1 VKKVIIAIVSV
12 LTIALVAG
20 GLYWR
25 SLQQS
30 ASSSNPIDA
39 IPVSATLVI
48 SYPNLTKTWDSFQS
62 QDYYDLFTPIKELEK
77 FFARNAL
84 LDSLMRH
91 DEDIKEAL
99 AHATLWSS
107 FHAIPGDS
115 LAFFHVVKPS
125 NGGTKRVI
133 EAFKKS
139 LTSNGAVSEQQLG
152 ETTVIKVVFSTP
164 LRTIYFATENDLI
177 LSSSDIGLIE
187 ASMAQLKSGKS
198 LKNDADFAKAIDAAG
213 KNVDANIFVNFS
225 KMPRYLKGILKSGIG
240 GLHSVIGNFA
250 SWMELDLNMKSD
262 GFMFNGFSYTNDTLP
277 QHLGLFLNQKPQSI
291 TFPDVLPSNTASFL
305 FFGISNA
312 ISFSSDYRALLHKN
326 GKLSSLDADLDSINK
341 LYEIDLEQSLLGWIG
356 NSFGL
361 CITEP
366 QQESFADNSYLV
378 FETRSAQLAEKVL
391 SDLSTALTDV
401 NKLVAKDVEVNGIT
415 IHQLPMNGMVEK
427 LLGTEFA
434 AYNNP
439 FYVVLENHVVFGIS
453 LESLVSYLQYVQ
465 ADRTLAKELSYSRFA
480 ENLGSTF
487 NIFSYHQIKRSQKI
501 LNSYINHTA
510 QGILKAN
517 PALTQDFEAIGSQI
531 TSTGSSFYSSIFV
544 KYNPTSEADKE
555 SAWKT
560 TISGKAVLSPMFVKN
575 HLSGE
580 PEILVQD
587 ETNALYLFNKAGQ
600 QLFKVEIAE
609 KIESRP
615 IQVDAFKDGALQYI
629 FNTKNFIYLIDR
641 DGNLAKGFPVKLKA
655 AAQTN
660 LAVLDYDND
669 LEYRLLIACEN
680 KAIYNF
686 DIKGKPVSGW
696 RHNSTSDPTI
706 HPFSHLLTSKKD
718 YLITGESN
726 GKIHLLDRTG
736 KNRVTVKDRV
746 EPSVNNHLQVFNSSE
761 PAFTGVY
768 ITDKEG
774 KIHRI
779 SLDGKVDPM
788 DLGRFSPQHYF
799 LVSDIDKD
807 GKPEFIFSDL
817 NMLRVFNY
825 KKQSV
830 FEKRIDPSATV
841 PIILDLGEVGS
852 GIGFCFKDPE
862 QLVLFDAKGA
872 MDEGFPLSGKSAFD
886 IFKNGSEMLVVSM
899 ETDSTLTIQS
909 LH

>member
-1 VKKVIIAIVSV
+1 MKKVIIAIASV

-25 SLQQS
+25 SLQGS
-30 ASSSNPIDA
+30 DSSSDPIDA
-39 IPVSATLVI
+39 IPVSAAIVI
-48 SYPNLTKTWDSFQS
+48 SYPNLTKTWDSFQA
-62 QDYYDLFTPIKELEK
+62 QDYYDLFAPIKELER
-77 FFARNAL
+77 FFVRNEL

-91 DEDIKEAL
+91 DEDIKSAL
-99 AHATLWSS
+99 ANATLWSS
-107 FHAIPGDS
+107 FHTTAGDS
-115 LAFFHVVKPS
+115 LAFFHVIKPS

-152 ETTVIKVVFSTP
+152 ETTVIKVVFSNP
-164 LRTIYFATENDLI
+164 FRTTYFATENDLI
-177 LSSSDIGLIE
+177 LSSSDIRLIE
-187 ASMAQLKSGKS
+187 ASIAQLRSGKS
-198 LKNDADFAKAIDAAG
+198 LKNEADFTKSIEAAG
-213 KNVDANIFVNFS
+213 KNVDANIFVNFK
-225 KMPRYLKGILKSGIG
+225 KMPAYLKGLFKPEIG

-250 SWMELDLNMKSD
+250 SWMELDLNLKSD

-305 FFGISNA
+305 FFGISNP
-312 ISFSSDYRALLHKN
+312 ISFASDYKELLDKTGKWSALKTE
-326 GKLSSLDADLDSINK
+326 LDSINS
-341 LYEIDLEQSLLGWIG
+341 LYGIDLEQSLLGWIG

-366 QQESFADNSYLV
+366 QQESFVDNSYLV
-378 FETRSAQLAEKVL
+378 FETSSAQLAEKVL

-401 NKLVAKDVEVNGIT
+401 NKLVAKDIEVNGTT
-415 IHQLPMNGMVEK
+415 IRQLPMNGMVEK
-427 LLGTEFA
+427 LLGTEFS

-439 FYVVLENHVVFGIS
+439 FYVILENHVVFGIS
-453 LESLVSYLQYVQ
+453 SESLASYLQYVQ

-487 NIFSYHQIKRSQKI
+487 NVFSYHQIKRSKKI
-501 LNSYINHTA
+501 LNSYLNNDA
-510 QGILKAN
+510 QSVLKAN
-517 PALTQDFEAIGSQI
+517 PALTQGFEAIGGQI
-531 TSTGSSFYSSIFV
+531 TSMGSSFYSSIFV

-555 SAWKT
+555 SAWKA
-560 TISGKAVLSPMFVKN
+560 TISGKAVLSPLFAKN

-600 QLFKVEIAE
+600 QLFKTEIAE

-615 IQVDAFKDGALQYI
+615 VQVDAFKNGALQYI

-641 DGNLAKGFPVKLKA
+641 DGNLAKGYPVKLKA
-655 AAQTN
+655 PAQTN

-669 LEYRLLIACEN
+669 LEYRLLITCEN
-680 KAIYNF
+680 KAIYNY
-686 DIKGKPVSGW
+686 DIKGKSVSGW
-696 RHNSTSDPTI
+696 RHNSASDLTV
-706 HPFSHLLTSKKD
+706 HPFSHLRVSQKD

-736 KNRVTVKDRV
+736 KNRVTVKDKV
-746 EPSVNNHLQVFNSSE
+746 EPSANNHLQVFNSTES
-761 PAFTGVY
+761 AFTGIY

-779 SLDGKVDPM
+779 SLDGKVGPM
-788 DLGRFSPQHYF
+788 DLGKFSPEHRF
-799 LVSDIDKD
+799 IVSDLDKD

-825 KKQSV
+825 KKQMV
-830 FEKRIDPSATV
+830 FEQRIDPSATA
-841 PIILDLGEVGS
+841 PFIIDLGDEGKS
-852 GIGFCFKDPE
+852 IGYCLTDPE
-862 QLVLFDAKGA
+862 QLVLYDAKGE
-872 MDEGFPLSGKSAFD
+872 MKDGFPLSGKSDFD
-886 IFKNGSEMLVVSM
+886 VFRSNSGLLVVSM
-899 ETDSTLTIQS
+899 DTDSTLTIQS
-909 LH
+909 FP

>member
-1 VKKVIIAIVSV
+1 VKKVIIAIASV

-20 GLYWR
+20 GLYWK
-25 SLQQS
+25 SVQQS
-30 ASSSNPIDA
+30 ASSSDPIDA

-48 SYPNLTKTWDSFQS
+48 SYPNLTKTWDSFQT
-62 QDYYDLFTPIKELEK
+62 QAYYDLFTPIKELEK

-84 LDSLMRH
+84 LDSLIRH
-91 DEDIKEAL
+91 DEDIKNAL
-99 AHATLWSS
+99 ANATLWSS
-107 FHAIPGDS
+107 FHVTAGDS

-152 ETTVIKVVFSTP
+152 ETTVIKVVFSNP
-164 LRTIYFATENDLI
+164 FRTTYFATENDLI
-177 LSSSDIGLIE
+177 LSSSDIRLIE
-187 ASMAQLKSGKS
+187 ASIAQLKSGKS
-198 LKNDADFAKAIDAAG
+198 LKNDADFVKAIDATG
-213 KNVDANIFVNFS
+213 KNVDANIFVNFK
-225 KMPRYLKGILKSGIG
+225 KMPSYLKGILKPGIG
-240 GLHSVIGNFA
+240 GLKSVIGSFA

-277 QHLGLFLNQKPQSI
+277 QYLGLFLNQKPQSI

-305 FFGISNA
+305 FFGINNA

-326 GKLSSLDADLDSINK
+326 GMLSSLDAELDSINK
-341 LYEIDLEQSLLGWIG
+341 LYGIDLEQSLLGWIG
-356 NSFGL
+356 NSFGI

-378 FETRSAQLAEKVL
+378 FETRSPQLAEKVL
-391 SDLSTALTDV
+391 SDLSTSLTDV
-401 NKLVAKDVEVNGIT
+401 NKLVAKDVEVNGTI

-427 LLGTEFA
+427 LLGAEFS

-453 LESLVSYLQYVQ
+453 SESLASYLQYVQ

-487 NIFSYHQIKRSQKI
+487 NIFSYHQIKRSKKI
-501 LNSYINHTA
+501 LNSYLNNDA

-517 PALTQDFEAIGSQI
+517 PALTQGFEAIGGQI

-555 SAWKT
+555 SAWKA
-560 TISGKAVLSPMFVKN
+560 TISGKALIPPLFVKN

-580 PEILVQD
+580 PEVLVQD
-587 ETNALYLFNKAGQ
+587 ETNALYLFNQAGQ
-600 QLFKVEIAE
+600 QLFKAEIAE

-641 DGNLAKGFPVKLKA
+641 NGNLAKGYPVKLKA
-655 AAQTN
+655 PAQTN

-669 LEYRLLIACEN
+669 LEYRLLITCEN
-680 KAIYNF
+680 KHIYNY

-696 RHNSTSDPTI
+696 RHNSASDPTV
-706 HPFSHLLTSKKD
+706 HPFSHLLVSKKD

-761 PAFTGVY
+761 SAFTGVY
-768 ITDKEG
+768 ITDKQG
-774 KIHRI
+774 LIHRI
-779 SLDGKVDPM
+779 SLEGEVKPM
-788 DLGRFSPQHYF
+788 DLGKFSPEHRF
-799 LVSDIDKD
+799 IVSDLDKD

-817 NMLRVFNY
+817 NMLQVFDY
-825 KKQSV
+825 KKQKV
-830 FEKRIDPSATV
+830 FEKRIDPTATAPFLV
-841 PIILDLGEVGS
+841 DFGKAETA
-852 GIGFCFKDPE
+852 IGFCFKDPE
-862 QLVLFDAKGA
+862 QLVLFGSKGE
-872 MDEGFPLSGKSAFD
+872 MKEGFPLSGKSEFD
-886 IFKNGSEMLVVSM
+886 LFKRDSELLVVSM
-899 ETDSTLTIQS
+899 ETDSTLTILS
-909 LH
+909 IP